1 MLLKHAYS
9 VIGSCC
15 PNLQIIINIEMRN
28 SFKKTHTKM
37 DSIFK
42 VW

>member
-9 VIGSCC
+9 VMDRSC
-15 PNLQIIINIEMRN
+15 PNLQIIIKIGMTN
-28 SFKKTHTKM
+28 SFKNTKM
-37 DSIFK
+37 DSILK